1 MKFTAGFHELQK
13 FSWNKWQLIQW
24 GITDDS
30 INELIVLEVNNVA
43 LEHTV
48 SNGWKQIFFFSKKWK
63 QRHRLGALLLAS
75 RLQVDWMPRS
85 QWKGT
90 TPTVPFLPGL
100 AGRLADWQRGSSARQ
115 SSTGFLVLGSL
126 EAEPEREAN
135 LMKTTA
141 KREADEE
148 ADKTHQPK
156 GVGPLYMKWNGALAA
171 NGFRGRIDGPCGLAA
186 WRNGFVAGGHVFFFS
201 LRLGN
206 VKEKYNSWFLSFFFP
221 NASRKEKTES
231 KMAWVR
237 FGFGPGSH
245 LFSDNKWHGG
255 GQGFFHLAPRPKDGN
270 EQKGNKKYGGSF
282 LGWNTHV
289 HADRLLCTRVISAIV
304 LFLRGEKTEKWLAI
318 IWPSWQRGAL
328 FAHRWFDGLGTRF
341 PIWSSTQGQ
350 DGTDCGNT
358 SVIYRQLSYLT
369 FVFWQSNHFSTNLA
383 TLGLAD
389 SHPSPWQRIE

>member
-1 MKFTAGFHELQK
+1 ML
-13 FSWNKWQLIQW
+13 
-24 GITDDS
+24 
-30 INELIVLEVNNVA
+30 
-43 LEHTV
+43 
-48 SNGWKQIFFFSKKWK
+48 
-63 QRHRLGALLLAS
+63 
-75 RLQVDWMPRS
+75 
-85 QWKGT
+85 
-90 TPTVPFLPGL
+90 
-100 AGRLADWQRGSSARQ
+100 
-115 SSTGFLVLGSL
+115 
-126 EAEPEREAN
+126 
-135 LMKTTA
+135 
-141 KREADEE
+141 
-148 ADKTHQPK
+148 
-156 GVGPLYMKWNGALAA
+156 
-171 NGFRGRIDGPCGLAA
+171 
-186 WRNGFVAGGHVFFFS
+186 FFFS